1 MDRNEYEKIIHA
13 IPTTGIFIIREDNHE
28 ILYYNKRV
36 KEISPCVHVGMPCHE
51 LGNHSCV
58 NCPLLT
64 IGDRQEHQ
72 ALCYN
77 SPFGEMADIVAVRTL
92 WKQKIPAFIIIVAPH
107 IQMISHAYHKI
118 LRVNLTQDH

>member
-92 WKQKIPAFIIIVAPH
+92 
-107 IQMISHAYHKI
+107 
-118 LRVNLTQDH
+118 